1 MAFVVSPNDPYS
13 TLGPDPVLVPS
24 KTKASGNK
32 IIQVR
37 TTRTTHDTRDT
48 HVQHTEQTSS
58 SSLLD

>member
-32 IIQVR
+32 IIQVHD
-37 TTRTTHDTRDT
+37 TTRTTR
-48 HVQHTEQTSS
+48 
-58 SSLLD
+58 

>member
-37 TTRTTHDTRDT
+37 ATRHDTHTHDTR
-48 HVQHTEQTSS
+48 HTCNT
-58 SSLLD
+58 LNKHHR

>member
-1 MAFVVSPNDPYS
+1 VPEGCNMAFVVSPNDPYS

-37 TTRTTHDTRDT
+37 TTHDTHDTRHARAT
-48 HVQHTEQTSS
+48 H
-58 SSLLD
+58 